1 MYIHSPTFV
10 NRTYKFRIYPTD
22 EQAEALDRQLSLCR
36 VLYNAA
42 LEQRI
47 SAYKIGV
54 SVTYNMQQ
62 NELPSVKRDNP
73 EYSLVHSQVIQDVL
87 HRLDGAFA
95 NFFRRVRERRARA
108 GFPRF
113 RSRDRYDSI
122 TYPQTGFAIERS
134 KLRLSKIGN
143 VKIVKHRE
151 AAGKVRTCTIKRD
164 RCGDWYASFSC
175 ELPDVPPVAV
185 KTAIGV
191 DVGLKALAV
200 TSAGDVIKPQRL
212 MPAYAWKLKHEQQNL
227 GRKQKGSENRRKQ
240 KRTLARVHRKI
251 ERARDDYLHR
261 VAKQI
266 VGSADVV
273 VFENLSIQNMLRNHN
288 LALSITDASWGKL
301 MQFCA
306 YKAEE
311 AGKRVEYIDP
321 RGTSQICSQCGATV
335 RKSLSDRV
343 HECQACS
350 LVMDRDLNAS
360 FNILGRGRIGLEQ
373 TESELE
379 NACGEGRLQDGSPV
393 PLIEAGMSTRS

>member
-1 MYIHSPTFV
+1 M
-10 NRTYKFRIYPTD
+10 NRTYRFRIYPTV
-22 EQAEALDRQLSLCR
+22 EQAAVLDRQLSLCR
-36 VLYNAA
+36 TLYNAA

-47 SAYKIGV
+47 SAYRKGV
-54 SVTYNMQQ
+54 GVTYNMQQ
-62 NELPSVKRDNP
+62 NELPAVKRDNA
-73 EYSLVHSQVIQDVL
+73 EYNVVHSQVLQDVL
-87 HRLDGAFA
+87 HRLDKAFK
-95 NFFRRVRERRARA
+95 NFFRRVREKAGKA

-113 RSRDRYDSI
+113 RPKDRYDSI
-122 TYPQTGFAIERS
+122 TYPQLGFAIERS

-151 AAGKVRTCTIKRD
+151 IQGRVRTCTIKRD

-175 ELPDVPPVAV
+175 ELPDVPPVRV
-185 KTAIGV
+185 ERAIGV

-200 TSAGDVIKPQRL
+200 TSTGDVIKPQRL
-212 MPAYAWKLKHEQQNL
+212 MPAYVWKLKHEQKAL
-227 GRKQKGSENRRKQ
+227 SRKQKGSENRRKQ

-251 ERARDDYLHR
+251 ERARDDYLHKA
-261 VAKQI
+261 AKQI
-266 VGSADVV
+266 VDSADMI
-273 VFENLSIQNMLRNHN
+273 VFENLSIQNMLHNHT

-321 RGTSQICSQCGATV
+321 GGTSQICSQCGATV

-360 FNILGRGRIGLEQ
+360 LNILGRGRIGLEQ

-379 NACGEGRLQDGSPV
+379 NACEEGRLQDESPV
-393 PLIEAGMSTRS
+393 PLDEAGTSTRS